1 MDKRGFMRELDYRLR
16 DLPVSEKKDI
26 LQDYDDHFKIGE
38 IDGKTEQD
46 VILELDSPLTI
57 AQNRLGDR
65 QLVND
70 QARTP
75 SYERKS
81 NPFRSLFLLIM
92 VIFFN
97 LVFVVGPAIGLFA
110 VWISGWAVSISFTLA
125 PVLWLLSFINDSVI
139 DVTAE
144 FFVVLTLTSIGVL
157 IGLAM
162 IPVSKFSYKIV
173 RGYLKWNVRLIGG

>member
-1 MDKRGFMRELDYRLR
+1 MDKRGFMRELDYHLR
-16 DLPVSEKKDI
+16 DLSISERKDI
-26 LQDYDDHFKIGE
+26 LEDYSDHFKIGE

-46 VILELDSPLTI
+46 VVLELGSPRTI

-65 QLVND
+65 QLVGD
-70 QARTP
+70 QTRP
-75 SYERKS
+75 SSYERKS
-81 NPFRSLFLLIM
+81 NPFRSFFLLILL
-92 VIFFN
+92 VIFN
-97 LVFVVGPAIGLFA
+97 LIVVVGPAIGLFA
-110 VWISGWAVSISFTLA
+110 VWISVWAVSISFTLA
-125 PVLWLLSFINDSVI
+125 PGFWMFSFINQSVI

-162 IPVSKFSYKIV
+162 IPISKVSYRIV